1 MGCASSVI
9 IRQRQRVITS
19 ITKIRVQV
27 KNEAYT
33 YEALQL
39 FTDNGAHENAI
50 LKYNI
55 FNAI

>member
-1 MGCASSVI
+1 M
-9 IRQRQRVITS
+9 
-19 ITKIRVQV
+19 

-39 FTDNGAHENAI
+39 FTDNGAHENGI